1 MTSRIRLPPLNS
13 LRVFHAVVRH
23 RSLREAAQEL
33 YVSPQAVGQQMR
45 LLEEAL
51 GVVLMEREGRGIRL
65 TEKAITLSHYINAGF
80 EEFEQGIRRVTGPR
94 ERERIN
100 LNVSPYFGTRYLMPR
115 LAQFRTAVPEAEI
128 GLTTMIDLVDLER
141 DQIDLA
147 VQWGYGDWRDLQSHL
162 LLRDP
167 KVICCRPDM
176 ADGIATASDLLRFNL
191 LQPIRSKRLWPDI
204 LRFLGTNPP
213 ELDRSLTFDDAATMR
228 RATYQGLG
236 IGLISVL
243 DAEEDI
249 ASGKLVAPLGL
260 DIMARMP
267 PETVPGFYLIS
278 TRTRLRAKHVAA
290 LHRWLLDQ
298 DWEAGQP
305 SASLCA
311 TEIRAHGQGWNDPCR
326 PDPAPVRP
334 DGTPSAPP

>member
-1 MTSRIRLPPLNS
+1 MTPRLRLPPLNS

-23 RSLREAAQEL
+23 RSLREAAEEL
-33 YVSPQAVGQQMR
+33 YVSPQAVGQQIR

-80 EEFEQGIRRVTGPR
+80 EEFEEGIRRVTGPR

-115 LAQFRTAVPEAEI
+115 LGQFRTAVPDAEI

-147 VQWGYGDWRDLQSHL
+147 VQWGYGEKSDFLSHL
-162 LLRDP
+162 LRRDP
-167 KVICCRPDM
+167 KVICCHPEVAERIKGPAGLSGQTRRPPAGLKGRRPDP
-176 ADGIATASDLLRFNL
+176 ARYQGPGA
-191 LQPIRSKRLWPDI
+191 
-204 LRFLGTNPP
+204 PP
-213 ELDRSLTFDDAATMR
+213 QDRSLTFDDAATMR
-228 RATYQGLG
+228 RAAYQGLG
-236 IGLISVL
+236 VGLISVL

-249 ASGKLVAPLGL
+249 ASGKLIAPLGKDCL
-260 DIMARMP
+260 ARMP
-267 PETVPGFYLIS
+267 PDTVPGFYLI
-278 TRTRLRAKHVAA
+278 TTKTRLRAKHVAA

-298 DWEAGQP
+298 DWELAEP
-305 SASLCA
+305 AD
-311 TEIRAHGQGWNDPCR
+311 RA
-326 PDPAPVRP
+326 
-334 DGTPSAPP
+334 

>member
-1 MTSRIRLPPLNS
+1 MDARRMTPRFRLPPLNS

-23 RSLREAAQEL
+23 RSLREAAEEL
-33 YVSPQAVGQQMR
+33 YVSPQAVGQQIR

-80 EEFEQGIRRVTGPR
+80 EEFEEGIRRITGPR

-115 LAQFRTAVPEAEI
+115 LGQFRTAVPDAEI

-147 VQWGYGDWRDLQSHL
+147 VQWGYGERKDLQSHL
-162 LLRDP
+162 LMRDP

-176 ADGIATASDLLRFNL
+176 AETLKTAADLPQFNL
-191 LQPIRSKRLWPDI
+191 LQPARSKRLWPDI
-204 LRFLGTNPP
+204 LRFLGVDAPQ
-213 ELDRSLTFDDAATMR
+213 LDRSLTFDDAATMR

-236 IGLISVL
+236 VGLISVL
-243 DAEEDI
+243 DAQEDI
-249 ASGKLVAPLGL
+249 ASGKLVAPLGTLIL
-260 DIMARMP
+260 DKMP
-267 PETVPGFYLIS
+267 PENVPGFYLI
-278 TRTRLRAKHVAA
+278 TTKTRLRAKHVAA
-290 LHRWLLDQ
+290 LHRWLLEQ
-298 DWEAGQP
+298 DWKDPQSP
-305 SASLCA
+305 D
-311 TEIRAHGQGWNDPCR
+311 RA
-326 PDPAPVRP
+326 
-334 DGTPSAPP
+334 

>member
-1 MTSRIRLPPLNS
+1 MTPRLRLPPLNS

-23 RSLREAAQEL
+23 RSLREAAEEL
-33 YVSPQAVGQQMR
+33 YVSPQAVGQQIR

-65 TEKAITLSHYINAGF
+65 TEKAITLSHYVNAGF
-80 EEFEQGIRRVTGPR
+80 EEFEEGIRRVTGPR

-115 LAQFRTAVPEAEI
+115 LGQFRIAVPEAEI

-147 VQWGYGDWRDLQSHL
+147 VQWGYGEKSDLLSHL

-176 ADGIATASDLLRFNL
+176 AGQITKPADLLQTNL
-191 LQPIRSKRLWPDI
+191 LQPARSRRLWPDI
-204 LRFLGTNPP
+204 LRYLGVDAPP
-213 ELDRSLTFDDAATMR
+213 LDRSLTFDDAATMR
-228 RATYQGLG
+228 RAAYQGLG
-236 IGLISVL
+236 VGLISVL

-249 ASGKLVAPLGL
+249 ASGKLVAPLGKECL
-260 DIMARMP
+260 ARMP
-267 PETVPGFYLIS
+267 ADTVPGFYLIT
-278 TRTRLRAKHVAA
+278 TRTRLRAKPVAA

-298 DWEAGQP
+298 DWEAVQP
-305 SASLCA
+305 A
-311 TEIRAHGQGWNDPCR
+311 ER
-326 PDPAPVRP
+326 V
-334 DGTPSAPP
+334 